1 LYNKINDIRKYFSN
15 AKKDENYEETLK
27 ILSEA
32 KNTTDIFFENVIVN
46 DENSDI
52 KKNRL
57 ELLKMF
63 CKVCDN
69 FIDFSKVEGV

>member
-1 LYNKINDIRKYFSN
+1 MYNKINEIRQYFSGIRN
-15 AKKDENYEETLK
+15 QESYDETLK
-27 ILSEA
+27 VLSEA
-32 KNTTDIFFENVIVN
+32 KSITDIFFENVIVN

-63 CKVCDN
+63 CKTYN
-69 FIDFSKVEGV
+69 RFIDFSKVEGV